1 MDMALMRSSY
11 CDDAAQ
17 DPCTKRILVMLEE
30 EEMSSR
36 SSLALT
42 DMDDLLQNTVRFG
55 RTSTLML
62 FSLVSTDNLA
72 SSKKSI
78 LAWN

>member
-1 MDMALMRSSY
+1 
-11 CDDAAQ
+11 
-17 DPCTKRILVMLEE
+17 MLEE

-42 DMDDLLQNTVRFG
+42 DMDDLLQNTARFG
-55 RTSTLML
+55 RTSTLLL

-72 SSKKSI
+72 SLKKSI